1 MWNRAHEKGI
11 SVTEEG
17 QEMSGGDK
25 AWVEFWRMGAL
36 GPDKKE
42 AKTLG
47 CVVFMSDWKL
57 PAIVAGTEIL
67 VRIKN

>member
-1 MWNRAHEKGI
+1 
-11 SVTEEG
+11 
-17 QEMSGGDK
+17 
-25 AWVEFWRMGAL
+25 MGAL